1 MRHQTRLLFQ
11 AHFLKQGQRLKPMPT
26 VFTGRKRDSVSD
38 GIGLWMS
45 RDAWLP
51 TPLPTA
57 THRHPSPPIATHRH
71 TFATHHHASPLITN
85 HHHHQQQQQH
95 HHHHQKP
102 SVDKKRNQEK
112 GGNSQHADE
121 QLTFDNNRFQLPG
134 LQSFRISKWRFE
146 MDTCWEI
153 TRPKQQA

>member
-51 TPLPTA
+51 TNLRHGWTMLNLSVA
-57 THRHPSPPIATHRH
+57 WASHQTGLVKCVGNQQWKIKQEASYEKHTHRHEKQSEYRRINSD
-71 TFATHHHASPLITN
+71 FSSNLKCKITLC
-85 HHHHQQQQQH
+85 
-95 HHHHQKP
+95 
-102 SVDKKRNQEK
+102 V
-112 GGNSQHADE
+112 GG
-121 QLTFDNNRFQLPG
+121 
-134 LQSFRISKWRFE
+134 E
-146 MDTCWEI
+146 MEI
-153 TRPKQQA
+153 TAEQHIQCHQCCDLSWYVVIKWQMW